1 MLKHK
6 KFAVRLVLFLALL
19 TAALEY
25 TNKILIPNYYYNSD
39 WPTTSTYLDFYQL

>member
-25 TNKILIPNYYYNSD
+25 TNKINH
-39 WPTTSTYLDFYQL
+39 